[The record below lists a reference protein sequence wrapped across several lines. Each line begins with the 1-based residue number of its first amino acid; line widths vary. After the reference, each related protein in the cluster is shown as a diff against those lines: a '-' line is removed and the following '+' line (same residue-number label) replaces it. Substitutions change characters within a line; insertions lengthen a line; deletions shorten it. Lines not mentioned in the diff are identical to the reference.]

1 MNGQRIKQLL
11 QANKDY
17 SFSAYPLASM
27 ALFGSYADGT
37 ATENSDVDILVE
49 FNQPVGFEFIDL
61 SIEMENLLQKPVD
74 LVTRQAVK
82 PKLMPYIASQLQY
95 V

>member
-1 MNGQRIKQLL
+1 
-11 QANKDY
+11 
-17 SFSAYPLASM
+17 M

-37 ATENSDVDILVE
+37 ATEDSDVDIMVE
-49 FNQPVGFEFIDL
+49 FNRPVGFEFIDL
-61 SIEMENLLQKPVD
+61 SIELENLLQKPVD

-82 PKLMPYIASQLQY
+82 PKLMPYITPQLQY